1 MAEEVEFS
9 KIRFGY
15 SSAETESAEDP
26 GLLLDGYVDLHN
38 AFESAFKGSSF
49 LYLGYKGAGK
59 STIGERLKLLA
70 GADPLLFVRKVDLAD
85 FPFTPF
91 SKLIKGDIEPE
102 AKYPTAWSWIILIY
116 ALESLAVDE
125 GMTHPDGA
133 AVSNC
138 IKAFRAMGLAPGSS
152 PASLV
157 KTAAKTSFKLTLPQ
171 LAEVNTATTE
181 IRPTADIPNFVEAL
195 RGLISD
201 CRSESRHFLVID
213 GLDDILTKRSVQFDS
228 LGALMVEVNKLNQF
242 FKHNNV
248 PIKIIVVC
256 RTDIFSRLS
265 GANKN
270 KIRQDYAVELD
281 WYHNTRE
288 PEESMLVSIAN
299 MRASRSLGRPVDV
312 FKEFFNG
319 ALHDG
324 QDIRTA
330 LLDMTRHTPRDF
342 TQILNYIQK
351 FVKSPIVGFN
361 DVRNGMRT
369 YSIKYF
375 LPEIKDEM
383 SGYATEDEF
392 KNLTGLFSGIKKRD
406 FTFADLMDKAQ
417 ADGIPLSRERVLAM
431 LHVLFDCSAIGNIIP
446 KPDGSR
452 FYQFNYRN
460 REASF
465 DDKSRIVLHRGLWK
479 AFNLV

>member
-1 MAEEVEFS
+1 MTEEVEFS

-15 SSAETESAEDP
+15 SSAETESVEDP
-26 GLLLDGYVDLHN
+26 GLLLDGYVDLGN

-70 GADPLLFVRKVDLAD
+70 DAESLLFVRKVDLAD

-116 ALESLAVDE
+116 AMESLAVDA

-133 AVSNC
+133 AVLNC
-138 IKAFRAMGLAPGSS
+138 VTAFRAMGLAPGSS

-157 KTAAKTSFKLTLPQ
+157 KTAAKTTFKLTLPQ
-171 LAEVNTATTE
+171 FAEVNTATTD
-181 IRPTADIPNFVEAL
+181 IRPAADIPNFVEAL
-195 RGLISD
+195 RGLIRD

-228 LGALMVEVNKLNQF
+228 LGALIVEVNKLNQF
-242 FKHNNV
+242 FRQNSV
-248 PIKIIVVC
+248 PLKIIVVC
-256 RTDIFSRLS
+256 RTDVFSRLS

-281 WYHNTRE
+281 WYHNTLE
-288 PEESMLVSIAN
+288 PGESMLVSIAN

-342 TQILNYIQK
+342 TQLLNYIQK
-351 FVKSPIVGFN
+351 FVKGPIVGFN

-383 SGYATEDEF
+383 SGYATDDEF
-392 KNLTGLFSGIKKRD
+392 RNLIGLLSGIKRRNL
-406 FTFADLMDKAQ
+406 TFAEIINKTKTAK
-417 ADGIPLSRERVLAM
+417 IPLAQERVLAM
-431 LHVLFDCSAIGNIIP
+431 LNVLFDCSAIGNIIP

-460 REASF
+460 REATF
-465 DDKSRIVLHRGLWK
+465 DDKLQIVLHRGLWK
-479 AFNLV
+479 ALNLV